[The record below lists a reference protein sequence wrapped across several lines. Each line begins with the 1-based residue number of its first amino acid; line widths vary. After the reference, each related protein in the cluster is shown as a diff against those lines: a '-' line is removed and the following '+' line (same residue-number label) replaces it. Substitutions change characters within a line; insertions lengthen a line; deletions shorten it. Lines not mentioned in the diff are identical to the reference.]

1 MTMVILKIK
10 RIEANGDNLEASV
23 QEQAQVCRSL
33 QQIAMIALKIFIA
46 YMSILY

>member
-1 MTMVILKIK
+1 MMILKIK

-33 QQIAMIALKIFIA
+33 QQIAMIVLKTSIA
-46 YMSILY
+46 FMSILY